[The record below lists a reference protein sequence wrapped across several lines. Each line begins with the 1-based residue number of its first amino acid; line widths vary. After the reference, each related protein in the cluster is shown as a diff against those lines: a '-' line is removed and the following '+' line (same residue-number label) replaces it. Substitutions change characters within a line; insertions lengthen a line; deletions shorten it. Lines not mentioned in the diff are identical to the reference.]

1 MKNKWNKI
9 YNNLVIKYQQKII
22 NLYYK
27 FIFFNKKNQ
36 RLLITKNINKNFNY
50 KKLIFFLL
58 YFFNKTKLLY
68 RSFKKW
74 TFF

>member
-36 RLLITKNINKNFNY
+36 RLLITKNINKNFKY
-50 KKLIFFLL
+50 ILF
-58 YFFNKTKLLY
+58 
-68 RSFKKW
+68 
-74 TFF
+74 